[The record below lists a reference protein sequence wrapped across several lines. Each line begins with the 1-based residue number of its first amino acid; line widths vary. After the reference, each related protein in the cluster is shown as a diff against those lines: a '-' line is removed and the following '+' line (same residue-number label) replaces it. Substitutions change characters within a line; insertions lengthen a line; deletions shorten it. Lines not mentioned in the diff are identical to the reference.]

1 MNKSKSYP
9 IIYENESFKINK
21 SQSSDNLKDKLN
33 DFYFEDFFE
42 GDGPLGINFINHD
55 DKCIVSEII
64 KGTVS
69 DETYGLEKNM
79 ILIEI
84 NDENTESMGYKKNM
98 KKIQK
103 EWREKAVIFLKFKK
117 NIIKD
122 IYYLLNEIDYSDYYY
137 YFIELGVR
145 DRSDFQY
152 IEITDLIKMGIPY
165 EKIDDFNE
173 YNKKININIYEFCME
188 NNIITDYEKILK
200 MNIQDVSDFE
210 TIQYPE
216 IMHLSEDGQYTLM
229 MKYKNLRKKN
239 IILTIKKDAS
249 GEDIIKLLTKYKGM
263 NIAIDII

>member
-1 MNKSKSYP
+1 
-9 IIYENESFKINK
+9 
-21 SQSSDNLKDKLN
+21 
-33 DFYFEDFFE
+33 
-42 GDGPLGINFINHD
+42 
-55 DKCIVSEII
+55 
-64 KGTVS
+64 
-69 DETYGLEKNM
+69 EKNM

-122 IYYLLNEIDYSDYYY
+122 IYYLLNQIDYSDYYY

-249 GEDIIKLLTKYKGM
+249 GEDIIKLLTK
-263 NIAIDII
+263 